1 MVVLVPNIRPK
12 GVLFPVGAGRSVRR
26 AHVIQKVR
34 PGPPRPPGETLRALA
49 SAQTHIQTTIFLRR
63 QTVHSTL
70 SSWLHS
76 CTSDYANDA
85 VITSAGGD
93 PATVPPSKL
102 LAPQQ

>member
-70 SSWLHS
+70 SSWPHS
-76 CTSDYANDA
+76 FN
-85 VITSAGGD
+85 
-93 PATVPPSKL
+93 L
-102 LAPQQ
+102 